1 MCHTKVN
8 MSHRVPDDLLE
19 VHLAANFLFE
29 IQLLL
34 RELGFQ
40 FGDFAVGKRV
50 AQLFWEKP

>member
-1 MCHTKVN
+1 